1 MRTETVSESGKEAS
15 LGRLNRVWKPLA
27 VALLLGI
34 IAMTLVTV
42 WSTGGEAWLLLRRFD
57 LRFAGLC
64 LAIIITAWLC
74 NGLRLKLLAG
84 SLGYRLS
91 LWRTTQVTLCGE
103 FGIGATPAGSGMVAI
118 RVFLMRRLG
127 VSPGTTLSMM
137 ATDAVMDVAVFL
149 LVLPF
154 ALGAIIQGDSGIPAG
169 LGRSLLLL
177 AILVIAG
184 AFVVWAWRRSHRR
197 LDRLSSTP
205 FTRLP
210 GWRKRLRAWRRLLR
224 RRLAHSVQEFRI
236 GLRTLLKLRRPTLV
250 AVFLVAIVQ
259 WSCRYGVLPI
269 LLWGLGHPVNPFPL
283 FVLQG
288 LLFMLALALVVP
300 GGSGGVEL
308 AFAVVMAPVIPKE
321 LLGVVV
327 LWRFFTYH
335 LYILGGGLLFA
346 LVPFTFPR
354 KKITAIPS
362 VPEKG

>member
-1 MRTETVSESGKEAS
+1 M
-15 LGRLNRVWKPLA
+15 
-27 VALLLGI
+27 
-34 IAMTLVTV
+34 
-42 WSTGGEAWLLLRRFD
+42 
-57 LRFAGLC
+57 
-64 LAIIITAWLC
+64 ITAWFC

-91 LWRTTQVTLCGE
+91 LWRSTQVTLCGE

-137 ATDAVMDVAVFL
+137 ATDAAMDVAVFV
-149 LVLPF
+149 LVVPF
-154 ALGAIIQGDSGIPAG
+154 ALWAIIQEESGIPAG

-177 AILVIAG
+177 AIIVIAG
-184 AFVVWAWRRSHRR
+184 VLAVWAWRRSDRR
-197 LDRLSSTP
+197 LDRISSTP
-205 FTRLP
+205 FSRLP
-210 GWRKRLRAWRRLLR
+210 RWRRRLRARRRLLR
-224 RRLAHSVQEFRI
+224 RRFAHSVQEFRI

-259 WSCRYGVLPI
+259 WSCRYGVLPV
-269 LLWGLGHPVNPFPL
+269 LLWGLGHPVSPLPL

-354 KKITAIPS
+354 KKITPISS
-362 VPEKG
+362 VSGKG